1 MANIWGRKKHHF
13 FVVVAV
19 VAMFPN
25 PHPLKKKRGASVGAE
40 QRKGEKWLQLSET
53 LKNAHESI
61 MKKRSSL

>member
-1 MANIWGRKKHHF
+1 
-13 FVVVAV
+13 
-19 VAMFPN
+19 MFPN
-25 PHPLKKKRGASVGAE
+25 PHSLKKKNRGSGGAE

>member
-1 MANIWGRKKHHF
+1 MGKKKTHLFF
-13 FVVVAV
+13 FVVVV
-19 VAMFPN
+19 EMFPN
-25 PHPLKKKRGASVGAE
+25 PHSLKKKIRGSGGAE